1 MKSHYFMA
9 FLLNFLGGKPP
20 LKFNI
25 APEKLPS
32 QWERIVF
39 QPPFLRVHVKLQGC
53 IGPHK
58 EKKRMEPQLWAP
70 SSTRA
75 VEGKPTAAG
84 TEAVATGA
92 GCAEA
97 TAGTVAGAST
107 RSRMWQIK
115 IAGWNIDHW
124 FPILGSGQIEATN
137 LDTLKLYDKSPKLDA
152 LIFFKKIPQHYHTF
166 RVGGCNPSEKYWS
179 NWIISIKW
187 GWKSNMFSNHHL
199 DVQDVFNPPKKKSGQ
214 IIYQIITISPI
225 FSREIFWGPNIS
237 LPKFATFWGAPKLV
251 GFRSTSSN
259 RASSTGAR
267 ERAGARGRP
276 TPRARRPSGC
286 QMDGS

>member
-1 MKSHYFMA
+1 
-9 FLLNFLGGKPP
+9 
-20 LKFNI
+20 
-25 APEKLPS
+25 
-32 QWERIVF
+32 
-39 QPPFLRVHVKLQGC
+39 
-53 IGPHK
+53 
-58 EKKRMEPQLWAP
+58 MEPQLWAP

-199 DVQDVFNPPKKKSGQ
+199 DVQDVFNPPPKK
-214 IIYQIITISPI
+214 
-225 FSREIFWGPNIS
+225 N
-237 LPKFATFWGAPKLV
+237 LAKLYIKL
-251 GFRSTSSN
+251 
-259 RASSTGAR
+259 
-267 ERAGARGRP
+267 
-276 TPRARRPSGC
+276 
-286 QMDGS
+286 